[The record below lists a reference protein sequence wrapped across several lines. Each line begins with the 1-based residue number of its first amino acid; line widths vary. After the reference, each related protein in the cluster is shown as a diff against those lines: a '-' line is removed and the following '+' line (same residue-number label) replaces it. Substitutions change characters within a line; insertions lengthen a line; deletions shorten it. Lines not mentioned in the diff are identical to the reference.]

1 MELKLAWRNI
11 FRNKRRSIITISS
24 IIFAVVFSV
33 TMRSLQHGA
42 YDNMLKNIVGNYL
55 GYIQIHYKG
64 FWEEKTIDNSFYI
77 EDLDSLKA
85 NPTIAYINHRI
96 EGFALA
102 SHEKESKPVVILG
115 INPSKES
122 EHNQIKN
129 SLIGGSFLP
138 NNNNGLLIGKGLQKI
153 MNINIGDSLIFLSQG
168 FQGSIA
174 SGIYPVLGI
183 VDLKTPDL
191 NRRTVIMNLGNAQDF
206 FGIDNMATSAV
217 IGPKN
222 DEWEKAEKSILTQL
236 DSSQFEIMNW
246 QQMLPEL
253 KQLIDVDRAGGTFV
267 LIILYSILTF
277 SLFGTVLMLA
287 EERKF
292 EFGVL
297 VAIGMR
303 KSIITRIALYETLI
317 MSVVGVI
324 IGLICVIPVVTYFH
338 FYPINLS
345 GQMQEVVEQFG
356 FEAIIPTSLNPW
368 ISITQAL
375 IVFSITI
382 FVNLY
387 TLIKIKNIQP
397 TKAMRS

>member
-129 SLIGGSFLP
+129 SLLSGSFLS
-138 NNNNGLLIGKGLQKI
+138 NKNNGILIGKGLQKI
-153 MNINIGDSLIFLSQG
+153 MSINIGDSLIFLSQG

-174 SGIYPVLGI
+174 SGIFPVLGI

-287 EERKF
+287 EERNF

-324 IGLICVIPVVTYFH
+324 LGLICVIPVVTYFH

-387 TLIKIKNIQP
+387 TLVKIKNIQP

>member
-222 DEWEKAEKSILTQL
+222 DEWEKAEKSILTQV

-287 EERKF
+287 EERNF

-324 IGLICVIPVVTYFH
+324 LGLICVIPVVTYFH

>member
-64 FWEEKTIDNSFYI
+64 FWKEKTIDNSFYI

-129 SLIGGSFLP
+129 SLLSGSFLS
-138 NNNNGLLIGKGLQKI
+138 NKNNGILIGKGLQKI
-153 MNINIGDSLIFLSQG
+153 MSINIGDSLIFLSQG

-174 SGIYPVLGI
+174 SGIFPVLGI

-287 EERKF
+287 EERNF

-324 IGLICVIPVVTYFH
+324 LGLICVIPVVTYFH

-387 TLIKIKNIQP
+387 TLVKIKNIQP

>member
-287 EERKF
+287 EERNF

-303 KSIITRIALYETLI
+303 KSIIKRIALYETLI

-324 IGLICVIPVVTYFH
+324 LGLICVIPVVTYFH

-368 ISITQAL
+368 ISISQAL

>member
-1 MELKLAWRNI
+1 MILKLAWRNI

-129 SLIGGSFLP
+129 SLIGGSFLS

-287 EERKF
+287 EERNF

-324 IGLICVIPVVTYFH
+324 LGLICVIPVVTYFH

>member
-55 GYIQIHYKG
+55 GYIQIHYNG

-77 EDLDSLKA
+77 EDLDSLKT

-122 EHNQIKN
+122 EHSQIKN
-129 SLIGGSFLP
+129 SLISGSFLS
-138 NNNNGLLIGKGLQKI
+138 NKNNGILIGKGLHKI
-153 MNINIGDSLIFLSQG
+153 MSINIGDSLIFLSQG
-168 FQGSIA
+168 LQGSIA

-222 DEWEKAEKSILTQL
+222 DEWKKAEKSILTQL

-287 EERKF
+287 EERNF

-324 IGLICVIPVVTYFH
+324 LGLICVIPVVTYFH

-387 TLIKIKNIQP
+387 TLVKIKNIQP

>member
-1 MELKLAWRNI
+1 MILKLAWRNI
-11 FRNKRRSIITISS
+11 FRNKRRSIITVSS
-24 IIFAVVFSV
+24 IVFAVVFAV

-55 GYIQIHYKG
+55 GYVQVHFKG
-64 FWEEKTIDNSFYI
+64 FWNEKTIDNSFYI
-77 EDLDSLKA
+77 EDLDSLKNDPTVTFI
-85 NPTIAYINHRI
+85 NPRI

-102 SHEKESKPVVILG
+102 SHKKESKPVVILG
-115 INPSKES
+115 IDAKMES
-122 EHNQIKN
+122 QNTPIKK
-129 SLIGGSFLP
+129 SLINGEFLSDDSE
-138 NNNNGLLIGKGLQKI
+138 GLLIGKGLQKI
-153 MNINIGDSLIFLSQG
+153 MNVQMGDSLVFLSQG
-168 FQGSIA
+168 YQGSIA
-174 SGIYPVLGI
+174 SGIFPINGI

-191 NRRTVIMNLGNAQDF
+191 NRRTVIMNLKKAQDF
-206 FGIDNMATSAV
+206 FGINYMATSAI

-222 DEWEKAEKSILTQL
+222 EEWEKTEKSIKEQL
-236 DSSQFEIMNW
+236 DSSQFEVMNW

-287 EERKF
+287 EERNF

-303 KSIITRIALYETLI
+303 KSMIIRVAILETLI
-317 MSVVGVI
+317 MALVGVI
-324 IGLICVIPVVTYFH
+324 LGLLSVIPIVTYFH

-356 FEAIIPTSLNPW
+356 FEAIIPTSLDPS
-368 ISITQAL
+368 ISLTQTF
-375 IVFSITI
+375 IVFMITI

-387 TLIKIKNIQP
+387 TIIKIKNIQP
-397 TKAMRS
+397 SKAMRA

>member
-129 SLIGGSFLP
+129 SLIGGSFLS

-191 NRRTVIMNLGNAQDF
+191 NRQTVIMNLGNAQDF

-287 EERKF
+287 EERNF

-324 IGLICVIPVVTYFH
+324 LGLICVIPVVTYFH

-356 FEAIIPTSLNPW
+356 FEATIPTSLNPW

>member
-55 GYIQIHYKG
+55 GYIQIHYNG

-122 EHNQIKN
+122 KHIQIKN
-129 SLIGGSFLP
+129 SLISGSFLS
-138 NNNNGLLIGKGLQKI
+138 NKNNGILIGKGLQKI

-222 DEWEKAEKSILTQL
+222 NEWEKAEKSILTQL

-287 EERKF
+287 EERNF

-317 MSVVGVI
+317 MSVVGVTL
-324 IGLICVIPVVTYFH
+324 GLICVIPVVTYFH

>member
-1 MELKLAWRNI
+1 
-11 FRNKRRSIITISS
+11 
-24 IIFAVVFSV
+24 
-33 TMRSLQHGA
+33 
-42 YDNMLKNIVGNYL
+42 
-55 GYIQIHYKG
+55 
-64 FWEEKTIDNSFYI
+64 
-77 EDLDSLKA
+77 
-85 NPTIAYINHRI
+85 
-96 EGFALA
+96 
-102 SHEKESKPVVILG
+102 
-115 INPSKES
+115 
-122 EHNQIKN
+122 
-129 SLIGGSFLP
+129 
-138 NNNNGLLIGKGLQKI
+138 

-287 EERKF
+287 EERNF

-324 IGLICVIPVVTYFH
+324 LGLICVIPVVTYFH

>member
-42 YDNMLKNIVGNYL
+42 YQNMLKNIVGNYL

-129 SLIGGSFLP
+129 SLIGGSFLS

-287 EERKF
+287 EERNF

-324 IGLICVIPVVTYFH
+324 LGLICVIPVVTYFH

>member
-129 SLIGGSFLP
+129 SLIGGSFLS
-138 NNNNGLLIGKGLQKI
+138 NNDNGLLIGKGLQKI
-153 MNINIGDSLIFLSQG
+153 MDINIGDSLIFLSQG

-174 SGIYPVLGI
+174 SGIYPVMGI

-217 IGPKN
+217 IGPRN

-287 EERKF
+287 EERNF

-324 IGLICVIPVVTYFH
+324 LGLICVIPVVTYFH

-375 IVFSITI
+375 IVFSITL

>member
-42 YDNMLKNIVGNYL
+42 YDNLLKNIVGNYL

-129 SLIGGSFLP
+129 SLIGGSFLS

-287 EERKF
+287 EERNF

-324 IGLICVIPVVTYFH
+324 LGLICVIPVVTYFH

>member
-64 FWEEKTIDNSFYI
+64 FWEEKSIDNSFYI
-77 EDLDSLKA
+77 EDLDSLEA

-122 EHNQIKN
+122 EHSQIKN
-129 SLIGGSFLP
+129 SLISGSFLS
-138 NNNNGLLIGKGLQKI
+138 NKNNGILIGKGLHKI
-153 MNINIGDSLIFLSQG
+153 MSINIGDSLIFLSQG

-174 SGIYPVLGI
+174 SGIFPVLGI

-287 EERKF
+287 EERNF

-324 IGLICVIPVVTYFH
+324 LGLICVIPVVTYFH

-387 TLIKIKNIQP
+387 TLVKIKNIQP

>member
-102 SHEKESKPVVILG
+102 SHEKESKPVVVLG

-287 EERKF
+287 EERNF

-324 IGLICVIPVVTYFH
+324 LGLICVIPVVTYFH

>member
-129 SLIGGSFLP
+129 SLIGGSFLS

-191 NRRTVIMNLGNAQDF
+191 NRQTVIMNLGNAQDF

-287 EERKF
+287 EERNF

-324 IGLICVIPVVTYFH
+324 LGLICVIPVVTYFH

>member
-96 EGFALA
+96 ESFALA

-129 SLIGGSFLP
+129 SLIGGSFLS

-287 EERKF
+287 EERNF

-324 IGLICVIPVVTYFH
+324 LGLICVIPVVTYFH

>member
-42 YDNMLKNIVGNYL
+42 YDNMQKNIVCNYL

-129 SLIGGSFLP
+129 SLIGGSFLS

-287 EERKF
+287 EERNF

-324 IGLICVIPVVTYFH
+324 LGLICVIPVVTYFH

>member
-129 SLIGGSFLP
+129 SLIGGSFLS
-138 NNNNGLLIGKGLQKI
+138 NNDNGLLIGKGLQKI
-153 MNINIGDSLIFLSQG
+153 MDINIGDSLIFLSQG

-174 SGIYPVLGI
+174 SGIYPVMGI

-287 EERKF
+287 EERNF

-324 IGLICVIPVVTYFH
+324 LGLICVIPVVTYFH

-375 IVFSITI
+375 IVFSITL

>member
-77 EDLDSLKA
+77 EYLDSLKA

-115 INPSKES
+115 INPSNET

-129 SLIGGSFLP
+129 SLIGGSFLS

-287 EERKF
+287 EERNF

-324 IGLICVIPVVTYFH
+324 LGLICVIPVVTYFH

>member
-253 KQLIDVDRAGGTFV
+253 KQLIDIDRAGGTFV

-287 EERKF
+287 EERNF

-303 KSIITRIALYETLI
+303 KSIITRIALYETII

-324 IGLICVIPVVTYFH
+324 LGLICVIPVVTYFH

>member
-55 GYIQIHYKG
+55 GYIQIHYNG

-102 SHEKESKPVVILG
+102 SHQKESKPVVILG

-129 SLIGGSFLP
+129 SLISGSFLS
-138 NNNNGLLIGKGLQKI
+138 NKKNGILIGKGLQKI

-174 SGIYPVLGI
+174 SGIFPVLGI

-287 EERKF
+287 EERNF

-324 IGLICVIPVVTYFH
+324 LGLICVIPVVTYFH

-387 TLIKIKNIQP
+387 TLVKIKNIQP

>member
-287 EERKF
+287 EERNF

-324 IGLICVIPVVTYFH
+324 LGLICVIPVVTYFH

>member
-42 YDNMLKNIVGNYL
+42 YHNMLKNIVGNYL

-129 SLIGGSFLP
+129 SLIGGSFLS

-191 NRRTVIMNLGNAQDF
+191 NRQTVIMNLGNAQDF

-287 EERKF
+287 EERNF

-324 IGLICVIPVVTYFH
+324 LGLICVIPVVTYFH

>member
-222 DEWEKAEKSILTQL
+222 DEWGKAEKSILSQL

-287 EERKF
+287 EERNF

-324 IGLICVIPVVTYFH
+324 LGLICVIPVVTYFH

>member
-122 EHNQIKN
+122 EHNQSKN
-129 SLIGGSFLP
+129 SLLSGSFLS
-138 NNNNGLLIGKGLQKI
+138 NKNNGILIGKGLQKI
-153 MNINIGDSLIFLSQG
+153 MSINIGDSLIFLSQG

-174 SGIYPVLGI
+174 SGIFPVLGI

-287 EERKF
+287 EERNF

-324 IGLICVIPVVTYFH
+324 LGLICVIPVVTYFH

-387 TLIKIKNIQP
+387 TLVKIKNIQP

>member
-1 MELKLAWRNI
+1 MILKLAWRNI

-77 EDLDSLKA
+77 EDLDSLRA
-85 NPTIAYINHRI
+85 DPNIAYINHRI

-115 INPSKES
+115 INSTKES
-122 EHNQIKN
+122 EYNQIKN
-129 SLIGGSFLP
+129 SLTAGSFLS
-138 NNNNGLLIGKGLQKI
+138 NKNNGLLIGKGLQKI
-153 MNINIGDSLIFLSQG
+153 MNVTIGDSLIFLSQG

-174 SGIYPVLGI
+174 SGIYPVIGI

-191 NRRTVIMNLGNAQDF
+191 NRRTVIMNLRSAQDF
-206 FGIDNMATSAV
+206 FGIFNMATSAI

-222 DEWEKAEKSILTQL
+222 DDWQKAEKSMLAKL

-287 EERKF
+287 EERNF

-303 KSIITRIALYETLI
+303 KSLITRVAILETLI
-317 MSVVGVI
+317 MALAGVI
-324 IGLICVIPVVTYFH
+324 LGLLLVFPIITYFH

-382 FVNLY
+382 LVNLY

-397 TKAMRS
+397 SKAMRI

>member
-1 MELKLAWRNI
+1 MEFKLAWRNI

-24 IIFAVVFSV
+24 IIFAVIFSV

-55 GYIQIHYKG
+55 GYVQIHYKG
-64 FWEEKTIDNSFYI
+64 FWKEKTIDNSYYI
-77 EDLDSLKA
+77 EDLDSL
-85 NPTIAYINHRI
+85 NNDPTVAYINHRV

-115 INPSKES
+115 INQTAKS
-122 EHNQIKN
+122 EQTQIKN
-129 SLIGGSFLP
+129 SLINGSFLS
-138 NNNNGLLIGKGLQKI
+138 NESNGILIGKGLQKI
-153 MNINIGDSLIFLSQG
+153 MNITIGDSLIFLSQG

-174 SGIYPVLGI
+174 SGIYSVIGI

-191 NRRTVIMNLGNAQDF
+191 NKRTVIMSLDNAQDF
-206 FGIDNMATSAV
+206 FGIYHMATSAV

-222 DEWEKAEKSILTQL
+222 EKWEKTEKSISNQL
-236 DSSQFEIMNW
+236 DSSKFEVMNW

-287 EERKF
+287 EERNF

-303 KSIITRIALYETLI
+303 KSIITRISLYETLI
-317 MSVVGVI
+317 MSVAGVI
-324 IGLICVIPVVTYFH
+324 LGLICVIPVVTYFH
-338 FYPINLS
+338 FFPINLS

-356 FEAIIPTSLNPW
+356 FEAIIPTSLDPW
-368 ISITQAL
+368 ISLTQAL
-375 IVFSITI
+375 IVFAITLV
-382 FVNLY
+382 VNLY

-397 TKAMRS
+397 TKAMRA

>member
-129 SLIGGSFLP
+129 SLIGGSFLS

-236 DSSQFEIMNW
+236 DSTQFEIMNW

-287 EERKF
+287 EERNF

-324 IGLICVIPVVTYFH
+324 LGLICVIPVVTYFH

-356 FEAIIPTSLNPW
+356 FEAIIPHALNPW

>member
-191 NRRTVIMNLGNAQDF
+191 NRQTVIMNLGNAQDF

-287 EERKF
+287 EERNF

-324 IGLICVIPVVTYFH
+324 LGLICVIPVVTYFH

>member
-129 SLIGGSFLP
+129 SLIGGSFLS

-222 DEWEKAEKSILTQL
+222 DEWEKAEKSIITQL

-287 EERKF
+287 EERNF

-324 IGLICVIPVVTYFH
+324 LGLICVIPVVTYFH

>member
-129 SLIGGSFLP
+129 SLIGGSFLS

-287 EERKF
+287 EERNF

-324 IGLICVIPVVTYFH
+324 LGLICVIPVVTYFH
-338 FYPINLS
+338 FYHINLS

>member
-1 MELKLAWRNI
+1 MILKLAWRNI

-129 SLIGGSFLP
+129 SLIGGSFLS

-287 EERKF
+287 EERNF

-324 IGLICVIPVVTYFH
+324 LGLICVIPVVTYFH

-375 IVFSITI
+375 IVFSIII

>member
-129 SLIGGSFLP
+129 SLIGGSFLS

-287 EERKF
+287 EERNF

-303 KSIITRIALYETLI
+303 KSLITRVAILETLI
-317 MSVVGVI
+317 MALAGVI
-324 IGLICVIPVVTYFH
+324 LGLLLVFPIITYFH

-382 FVNLY
+382 LVNLY
-387 TLIKIKNIQP
+387 TVIKIKNIQP
-397 TKAMRS
+397 SKAMRI

>member
-55 GYIQIHYKG
+55 GYIQIHYNG

-129 SLIGGSFLP
+129 SLISGSFLS
-138 NNNNGLLIGKGLQKI
+138 NKKNGILIGKGLQKI

-174 SGIYPVLGI
+174 SGIYPVMGI

-191 NRRTVIMNLGNAQDF
+191 NRRTVIMDLGNAQDF

-287 EERKF
+287 EERNF

-324 IGLICVIPVVTYFH
+324 LGLICVIPVVTYFH

-387 TLIKIKNIQP
+387 TLVKIKNIQP

>member
-1 MELKLAWRNI
+1 
-11 FRNKRRSIITISS
+11 
-24 IIFAVVFSV
+24 
-33 TMRSLQHGA
+33 MRSLQHGA

-129 SLIGGSFLP
+129 SLIGGSFLS

-168 FQGSIA
+168 FQCSIA

-287 EERKF
+287 EERNF

-324 IGLICVIPVVTYFH
+324 LGLICVIPVVTYFH

>member
-42 YDNMLKNIVGNYL
+42 YHNMLKNIVGNYL

-129 SLIGGSFLP
+129 SLIGGSFLS

-287 EERKF
+287 EERNF

-324 IGLICVIPVVTYFH
+324 LGLICVIPVVTYFH

>member
-129 SLIGGSFLP
+129 SLIGGSFLS

-287 EERKF
+287 EERNF

-324 IGLICVIPVVTYFH
+324 LGLICVIPVVTYFH